1 MALKNKIRRYMHKMR
16 ITALATAIAGVSVL
30 GGMMPKDSSK
40 QAKTL
45 KTEQTLKDSAVKASL
60 PQVKNPVLEIAYHT
74 DTLEKASSTLLMYL
88 NGTITRYYLENNNSY
103 RMQMPYFAHEEWH
116 HHNDESGYR
125 KKYYLSPLEYYKLCM
140 HDEIS
145 ANMAALLTARY
156 EYLAAPNKAERQKII
171 AFYKNTYLKFYFEAV
186 EAGKIKPTS
195 GKKKDIEAE
204 RKFIANGTRD
214 MWMQKYSNHYSPM
227 TYRMLQ
233 RYVDRLG
240 LVEDSKKNYQHLLKH
255 MYTIG
260 GVNFAQYFDED
271 IYPKDDKVRLAEQ
284 LRTVKSLRAGGL
296 EFMNNVN
303 NSYSLMQEVG
313 IGNTVEA
320 YQHLLISSQLKYM
333 LRHKTAEELAQNPQ
347 LINLSFIK
355 IMNDV
360 HRDKSFSKAVM
371 NYPLVAADRFNL
383 KASKADYDGV
393 LRKMYTFNGVDL
405 STMVTDFEHTA
416 LPVRSRFDNFV
427 YDNFQPFYM
436 SPMALAYLDKAAKA
450 GAGETIRFPFKL
462 SRTKSEEKAE
472 EQDEPQRKKARSG
485 PLQYLRIPNLREPL
499 LTAATKEDYSQ
510 VLDCMRD
517 FASYPQVLK
526 ECNTPAQEKY
536 LQQHKESRDSLLL
549 LRPKGTKSSS
559 ER

>member
-40 QAKTL
+40 QAKTF

-74 DTLEKASSTLLMYL
+74 DTLEKVSSTLLMYL

-156 EYLAAPNKAERQKII
+156 EYLAAPNKKERQKII
-171 AFYKNTYLKFYFEAV
+171 DNYKNTYLKFYFEAV
-186 EAGKIKPTS
+186 ES
-195 GKKKDIEAE
+195 GKVKPASGKAKDIEKE
-204 RKFIANGTRD
+204 RNFIANGTRN

-284 LRTVKSLRAGGL
+284 LRTVKSLRSGGL

-313 IGNTVEA
+313 IVNTVEA

-333 LRHKTAEELAQNPQ
+333 LRHKTTEELEQNPQ

-360 HRDKSFSKAVM
+360 HRDKTFSKAVL

-383 KASKADYDGV
+383 QASKTEYNEA
-393 LRKMYTFNGVDL
+393 LQKMYTFKGVNML
-405 STMVTDFEHTA
+405 AMINDFEYTA
-416 LPVRSRFDNFV
+416 LPVRSRFDNFF
-427 YDNFQPFYM
+427 YGNFQPFYM
-436 SPMALAYLDKAAKA
+436 SPMVLAYLDKAIKA
-450 GAGETIRFPFKL
+450 NTDTPPKFSFTVVGSKT
-462 SRTKSEEKAE
+462 EERAD
-472 EQDEPQRKKARSG
+472 EQPEVHKKARSG
-485 PLQYLRIPNLREPL
+485 PKQYLRIPNLREPL
-499 LTAATKEDYSQ
+499 LISATKEDYAQ
-510 VLDCMRD
+510 ILACVRD
-517 FASYPQVLK
+517 FADYPQVLK

-536 LQQHKESRDSLLL
+536 LQEHNESRDSLLL
-549 LRPKGTKSSS
+549 LKPRGSKMSS